1 MAKNGKTYS
10 ITEAQLEDMIK
21 KASEA
26 GAEAYKKE
34 QSQSTRRKVD
44 RMLYKTK
51 VLLEKYTWLKAY
63 AKNSVYTL
71 EQAEKVND
79 GMADIEVLTK
89 FGIFDNDKTLH
100 NLKRGVI
107 TVNMLMTHVDNMLE
121 VYRENCESSASKT
134 KQRQYRVVYNMYLAE
149 EKKTTKEIAEM
160 DVRRYARSRMSESG
174 QGGLDSPYFWV
185 RWYSGKN
192 TQGVAEKRLHEAIKK
207 RERHTIFVLFTLK
220 PY

>member
-10 ITEAQLEDMIK
+10 ITEAQREDMIK

-160 DVRRYARSRMSESG
+160 ECEEVRTIQNDAKAAREDLTALIF
-174 QGGLDSPYFWV
+174 GLDGILV
-185 RWYSGKN
+185 RI
-192 TQGVAEKRLHEAIKK
+192 L
-207 RERHTIFVLFTLK
+207 RE
-220 PY
+220 

>member
-44 RMLYKTK
+44 RMLYKAK

-89 FGIFDNDKTLH
+89 FGIFDDDKTLH

-160 DVRRYARSRMSESG
+160 ECEEVRTIQNDAKAAREDLTALIF
-174 QGGLDSPYFWV
+174 GLDGILV
-185 RWYSGKN
+185 RI
-192 TQGVAEKRLHEAIKK
+192 L
-207 RERHTIFVLFTLK
+207 RE
-220 PY
+220 

>member
-26 GAEAYKKE
+26 GTEAYKKE

-149 EKKTTKEIAEM
+149 EKKTTRLEKPINYKHPWGAVIWVKVGLPVEVKNGKMYINGREIGERAE
-160 DVRRYARSRMSESG
+160 G
-174 QGGLDSPYFWV
+174 
-185 RWYSGKN
+185 
-192 TQGVAEKRLHEAIKK
+192 
-207 RERHTIFVLFTLK
+207 
-220 PY
+220 

>member
-1 MAKNGKTYS
+1 
-10 ITEAQLEDMIK
+10 
-21 KASEA
+21 
-26 GAEAYKKE
+26 
-34 QSQSTRRKVD
+34 
-44 RMLYKTK
+44 MLYKTK

-63 AKNSVYTL
+63 AKKSVYTL
-71 EQAEKVND
+71 EQAEQVND

-160 DVRRYARSRMSESG
+160 ECEEVRTIQNDAKAAREDLTALIF
-174 QGGLDSPYFWV
+174 GLDGILV
-185 RWYSGKN
+185 RI
-192 TQGVAEKRLHEAIKK
+192 L
-207 RERHTIFVLFTLK
+207 RE
-220 PY
+220 

>member
-121 VYRENCESSASKT
+121 VYRENCKSSASKT

-160 DVRRYARSRMSESG
+160 ECEEVRTIQNDAKAAREDLTALIF
-174 QGGLDSPYFWV
+174 GLDGILV
-185 RWYSGKN
+185 RI
-192 TQGVAEKRLHEAIKK
+192 L
-207 RERHTIFVLFTLK
+207 RE
-220 PY
+220 

>member
-10 ITEAQLEDMIK
+10 ITESQLEDMIK

-26 GAEAYKKE
+26 GAEAYKRE
-34 QSQSTRRKVD
+34 HNQSARRKVD

-63 AKNSVYTL
+63 AENSVYTL

-89 FGIFDNDKTLH
+89 FGIFDDDKTLH

-121 VYRENCESSASKT
+121 VYRRNCESSSSKT
-134 KQRQYRVVYNMYLAE
+134 KQRQYRVVYNLYLAD
-149 EKKTTKEIAEM
+149 EKKTTKEIADMECEELRTIQN
-160 DVRRYARSRMSESG
+160 DAKAAREDLTALIF
-174 QGGLDSPYFWV
+174 GLDGILV
-185 RWYSGKN
+185 RI
-192 TQGVAEKRLHEAIKK
+192 L
-207 RERHTIFVLFTLK
+207 RE
-220 PY
+220 

>member
-160 DVRRYARSRMSESG
+160 ECEEVRTIQNAAKAAMEDLTALIF
-174 QGGLDSPYFWV
+174 GLDGILV
-185 RWYSGKN
+185 RI
-192 TQGVAEKRLHEAIKK
+192 L
-207 RERHTIFVLFTLK
+207 RE
-220 PY
+220 

>member
-51 VLLEKYTWLKAY
+51 VLLEKYTWFKAY

-160 DVRRYARSRMSESG
+160 ECEEVRTIQNDAKAAREDLTALIF
-174 QGGLDSPYFWV
+174 GLDGILV
-185 RWYSGKN
+185 RI
-192 TQGVAEKRLHEAIKK
+192 L
-207 RERHTIFVLFTLK
+207 RE
-220 PY
+220 

>member
-51 VLLEKYTWLKAY
+51 VLLEKYTCLKAY

-160 DVRRYARSRMSESG
+160 ECEEVRTIQNDAKAAREDLTALIFG
-174 QGGLDSPYFWV
+174 IDGILV
-185 RWYSGKN
+185 RI
-192 TQGVAEKRLHEAIKK
+192 L
-207 RERHTIFVLFTLK
+207 RE
-220 PY
+220 

>member
-121 VYRENCESSASKT
+121 VYREICESSASKT

-160 DVRRYARSRMSESG
+160 ECEEVRTIQNDAKAAREDLTALIF
-174 QGGLDSPYFWV
+174 GLDGILV
-185 RWYSGKN
+185 RI
-192 TQGVAEKRLHEAIKK
+192 L
-207 RERHTIFVLFTLK
+207 RE
-220 PY
+220 

>member
-1 MAKNGKTYS
+1 MSKNGKTYS
-10 ITEAQLEDMIK
+10 ITEAQLEEMIK

-34 QSQSTRRKVD
+34 QSQSTRRKID

-89 FGIFDNDKTLH
+89 FGIFDDDKTLH

-160 DVRRYARSRMSESG
+160 ECEEVRTIQNDAKAAREDLTALIF
-174 QGGLDSPYFWV
+174 GLDGILV
-185 RWYSGKN
+185 RI
-192 TQGVAEKRLHEAIKK
+192 L
-207 RERHTIFVLFTLK
+207 RE
-220 PY
+220 

>member
-1 MAKNGKTYS
+1 MTKNGKTYS

-160 DVRRYARSRMSESG
+160 ECEEVRTIQNDAKAAREDLTALIF
-174 QGGLDSPYFWV
+174 GLDGILV
-185 RWYSGKN
+185 RI
-192 TQGVAEKRLHEAIKK
+192 L
-207 RERHTIFVLFTLK
+207 RE
-220 PY
+220 

>member
-10 ITEAQLEDMIK
+10 ITEAQLEEMIK

-34 QSQSTRRKVD
+34 QSQSTRRKID

-89 FGIFDNDKTLH
+89 FGIFDDDKTLH

-121 VYRENCESSASKT
+121 VYREKCESSASKT

-149 EKKTTKEIAEM
+149 EKKGTKEIAEM
-160 DVRRYARSRMSESG
+160 ECEEVRTIQNDAKAAREDLTALIF
-174 QGGLDSPYFWV
+174 GLDGILV
-185 RWYSGKN
+185 RI
-192 TQGVAEKRLHEAIKK
+192 L
-207 RERHTIFVLFTLK
+207 RE
-220 PY
+220 

>member
-121 VYRENCESSASKT
+121 VYRKNCESSASKT

-160 DVRRYARSRMSESG
+160 ECEEVRTIQNDAKAAREDLTALIF
-174 QGGLDSPYFWV
+174 GLDGILV
-185 RWYSGKN
+185 RI
-192 TQGVAEKRLHEAIKK
+192 L
-207 RERHTIFVLFTLK
+207 RE
-220 PY
+220 

>member
-26 GAEAYKKE
+26 GTEAYKKE
-34 QSQSTRRKVD
+34 QSQSARRKVD

-51 VLLEKYTWLKAY
+51 VLLEKYIWLKAY

-160 DVRRYARSRMSESG
+160 ECEEVRTIQNDAKAAREDLTALIF
-174 QGGLDSPYFWV
+174 GLDGILV
-185 RWYSGKN
+185 RI
-192 TQGVAEKRLHEAIKK
+192 L
-207 RERHTIFVLFTLK
+207 RE
-220 PY
+220 